1 MYDCVIL
8 KTLKDYLFA
17 SMTKS
22 VLAMASN
29 DIPLTFALGF
39 NREDIL
45 YNYVILKTLLPLGQK
60 KITNDIQGV
69 RGIQCGL
76 DQL

>member
-17 SMTKS
+17 SMTKT

-60 KITNDIQGV
+60 KLPMTSK
-69 RGIQCGL
+69 GL
-76 DQL
+76 GEYNVG